1 MNNKRFNT
9 SLPFWTLIV
18 CLILV
23 LTFFL
28 IAFFTTNYYFLIG
41 SGLSLIITLLI
52 DTYLINLDEEE
63 NNNV

>member
-1 MNNKRFNT
+1 MNNKKSNT
-9 SLPFWTLIV
+9 SLPFWA
-18 CLILV
+18 LILCLVSV

-28 IAFFTTNYYFLIG
+28 IAFITTNYYFLIG

-52 DTYLINLDEEE
+52 DTYLINVDEEE